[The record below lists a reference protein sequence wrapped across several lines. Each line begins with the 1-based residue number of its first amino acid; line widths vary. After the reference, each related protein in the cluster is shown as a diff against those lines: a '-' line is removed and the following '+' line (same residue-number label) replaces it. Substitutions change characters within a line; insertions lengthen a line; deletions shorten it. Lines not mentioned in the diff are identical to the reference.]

1 MTAVFANKKSEGITT
16 VASKLCWRWSAIS
29 MSIVPAL
36 ALAAALPAFAQRAP
50 APVAVTIA
58 EVFVRGAAGNTTP
71 APPPSCQPPACEI
84 RIYRMDGMQ
93 DIEGRI
99 NAEMAAAITTT
110 DEKAARAWASANE
123 QRLRKEY
130 GKQIM
135 DAANGVTL
143 AMHYGLKR
151 VPAVVLNRA
160 VAVYDTAD
168 VARAIEHAQTKG
180 LLK

>member
-1 MTAVFANKKSEGITT
+1 M
-16 VASKLCWRWSAIS
+16 KLLHFPTLA
-29 MSIVPAL
+29 AL
-36 ALAAALPAFAQRAP
+36 ALAAASALPAFAQGASP
-50 APVAVTIA
+50 AITIA
-58 EVFVRGAAGNTTP
+58 EVFVRGEAGKTSP
-71 APPPSCQPPACEI
+71 APQSSCQPPACEI

-93 DIEGRI
+93 DIEARI
-99 NAEMAAAITTT
+99 NAEMAAAISTT
-110 DEKAARAWASANE
+110 DEKAARAWAAANE

-135 DAANGVTL
+135 DAANSVTL

-151 VPAVVLNRA
+151 VPAVVLNRS

-168 VARAIEHAQTKG
+168 VARAIEHAQTRG

>member
-1 MTAVFANKKSEGITT
+1 MTDVLAKKQAAGIGAVAR
-16 VASKLCWRWSAIS
+16 KLCGRPCAIRFGIAS
-29 MSIVPAL
+29 AL
-36 ALAAALPAFAQRAP
+36 ALSAALPAFAQDAP
-50 APVAVTIA
+50 VTIA
-58 EVFVRGAAGNTTP
+58 EVFVRGAAGNTSP

-93 DIEGRI
+93 DIEERI
-99 NAEMAAAITTT
+99 NAEMAAAINVA
-110 DEKAARAWASANE
+110 DENAARAWATANQE
-123 QRLRKEY
+123 RIKKAY
-130 GKQIM
+130 SKQIM
-135 DAANGVTL
+135 EAANGVTL
-143 AMHYGLKR
+143 AMHYRLKR

>member
-1 MTAVFANKKSEGITT
+1 MTDVFANKTSDGIAT
-16 VASKLCWRWSAIS
+16 VAGKLRRQCRAIS

-36 ALAAALPAFAQRAP
+36 ALAAALPALAQGTP
-50 APVAVTIA
+50 AVTIA
-58 EVFVRGAAGNTTP
+58 EVFVRGEAGNTTP

-99 NAEMAAAITTT
+99 NAEMAAAINIA
-110 DEKAARAWASANE
+110 DENAARAWAMANQE
-123 QRLRKEY
+123 RLKKEY
-130 GKQIM
+130 STQIM

-160 VAVYDTAD
+160 VAVYDTTD